1 MKGTIYRVDF
11 TFLFL
16 EREGGKSSVTTPQR
30 KLSPGSH
37 WGLVGFTVPA
47 SPALMGNSSWPEWPH
62 QRPDFP
68 AC

>member
-16 EREGGKSSVTTPQR
+16 EREGGRSSVNTPQR

-37 WGLVGFTVPA
+37 WGLVGFIVWWDPQ
-47 SPALMGNSSWPEWPH
+47 L
-62 QRPDFP
+62 
-68 AC
+68 